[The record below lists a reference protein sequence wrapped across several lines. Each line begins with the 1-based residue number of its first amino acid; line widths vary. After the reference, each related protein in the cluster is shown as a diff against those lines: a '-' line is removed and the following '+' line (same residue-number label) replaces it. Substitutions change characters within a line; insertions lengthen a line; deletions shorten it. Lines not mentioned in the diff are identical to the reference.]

1 MGIKNEQQRTPDKL
15 QAKELVDAFQQL
27 IGGPQETAVTT
38 LEVKG
43 MDKLKEA
50 VKNTEK
56 LDKAVTQLS
65 KKLLRLPNN
74 LNIDIMYDDS
84 KIDKKIIDRITGI
97 KKNIDYNVGKVFDFP
112 DSKKTIKSLRSS
124 SGALHPLSESS
135 SAALTSV
142 MDSFRQSGGTNVV
155 EMQKIISDMLQI
167 EEHINRLG
175 KKITKKP
182 NDLYDINAVVSY
194 ADALKDMIRATKVWI
209 DLREQV
215 KKANHGDIS
224 FANFNPNIQGMYEDF
239 QKRFESF
246 QEEVIKD
253 WYGQFIKL
261 NGKFDAKIINGIAK
275 AANGKG
281 KLKGIYS
288 KNSSAIEETR
298 SKNRVSDVAV
308 YNEAV
313 AKMYAL
319 GVDEALSKI
328 TDIVKSKAFKKENVS
343 KDLMK
348 EFSGYLTAYLSGGGE
363 SGKIDKLLKDNGIAG
378 DVNYYLSKENNYLA
392 EDITKEIERFV
403 KARKSAADKLRELE
417 TKTRNAGFSE
427 RELKLFSNIASRYK
441 DELKDENKYVE
452 VLSEAYEV
460 LMKVRSGSEKE
471 VRDLFTSNSKVATS
485 IFKMLAKENKLL
497 IRSNDEK
504 KAALDYLVANR
515 TPIPSS
521 DSDTHKKNIAATNEG
536 KKTSVDS
543 NDTNASHVDTDKVKE
558 QTDALNKLIDAQE
571 RAKSLGIDVS
581 NLVTPDGSEVKDIN
595 SVTEA
600 INELIAAKERAANTK
615 IGKPNTDIDTNI
627 KQEDNKNLQ
636 EKSDL
641 YKEIYNRIEK
651 IRMLGAVGATKKDID
666 DIAASFGFES
676 RNMDAYR
683 MQMEAMKKLTPSGQ
697 SNPDVRDMVLTPNIS
712 VEEVTNKLIEAS
724 EVYIDCKNALD
735 KMFEKAG
742 IVGGHVYD
750 SAYRNLDMFA
760 MKPEEM
766 FGVVGDAREKLALI
780 KKENE
785 ALEEQR
791 RIVNQQ
797 PKTSPVVEQQEQIL
811 RNAVE
816 IKAAYDRMNQKSN
829 EWGRADI
836 QRTLNGDYNGYSET
850 DSTRTV
856 LSQLKNAHEAYD
868 LSMSNGWNWE
878 DQYQWAV
885 KFVTLYEQ
893 YQGRDNGTEKSLL
906 KHAELY
912 QRLSPL
918 VEGYRK
924 ELQKVLDFSQKPIP
938 QLSEVANGNISTK
951 HEETRTQDNTM
962 QSSKPSDE
970 YIQNEINSLSKLD
983 SKLYETRAVIG
994 KKSEEF
1000 ETEKNVAKNA
1010 INSEIAD
1017 LSRLISK
1024 LTEVRESIR
1033 KKSEEFETEKTTVS
1047 QVVSAE
1053 IGELDKLIGK
1063 LKEVIQTIGQYGKI
1077 DFSVLRDALEKAIKN
1092 VSASPDVAIDTTKV
1106 KTAIETAINS
1116 ATGKPVIQIEPV
1128 EIKAEIEK
1136 GIGLVDRKANIVATV
1151 SDIVY
1156 DKKFLPDLNAETD
1169 GQLSINPKEIDAN
1182 KSPLIIDNIGINK
1195 AKLGAQIEDAISS
1208 SSGTPDI
1215 KIDKAK
1221 ISNDIGSAI
1230 DNTTINPSVLTE
1242 NVTEQLKGAS
1252 AGVNVR
1258 PLVDGPEFIHEVE
1271 SALKDFSVKIA
1282 SDIEFDLVEK
1292 QKKPKASEEATT
1304 MAKSIAKELG
1314 VANRSV
1320 ISEAALEIDD
1330 LLSGAKSNVSGLF
1343 DILAK
1348 DGKAGD
1354 AVVGVLTN
1362 QYSQI
1367 MNYIK
1372 SSKIK
1377 KDPTFGPEFGDDW
1390 QNVRKTIGPGVIG
1403 RNGVD
1408 IDAFIDDL
1416 NEVFKVN
1423 VEHGINPADS
1433 LRNLFD
1439 FIDKFSV
1446 NISDTLKSQ
1455 WTANGHGVKWLNSAV
1470 FGPSERKYTLAQNQP
1485 KIKPII
1491 SSTTQ
1496 TSSQSGSTNSIPVN
1510 VPVNPVPTTPTSS
1523 TPITPSNPVQVP
1535 VPANPLP
1542 VTGDHERTIT
1552 KEEWGTSG
1560 WSEIYTDAPGHKITK
1575 GQRIKKDGEYED
1587 FSKESFSYTE
1597 LEREG
1602 IQTMKKLMKASTDL
1616 AIENEKLFPNKD
1628 VVKALSDEI
1637 SGYNKKLEELRNTAR
1652 SFENKK
1658 NTNYTVS
1665 QYDKAV
1671 ASGTN
1676 AYEKELDTILAKEL
1690 SRISKENEAYK
1701 QNEYNKK
1708 YEKNIEII
1716 EKLNAA
1722 RTELNNLE
1730 AKLANAKPGERSGLI
1745 EQIEKLEAEL
1755 PKLEEN
1761 AISAHKAIEELSAES
1776 KIGVGKKN
1784 DADKLFEE
1792 AILGSKE
1799 SRFKKEN
1806 AENTAE
1812 FNEQTKAVNTLKKSV
1827 EDYVSTYNTLIAKT
1841 KQGAISSEWE
1851 DAAHSVNNAAE
1862 KMREAITLAGA
1873 NGLSDDKIKNI
1884 VKNVFSEKDF
1894 DPLLSVQDVIQK
1906 YIKQIDEFELKLG
1919 TIGESGQSNIAS
1931 LRAFLKSIS
1940 DGLDVD
1946 KDTFDPLMKLDQFG
1960 QSIKSVFN
1968 LIKDTNGKE
1977 IKFKETLK
1985 SLHDSLDGLADFDKS
2000 ATKISSYG
2008 DKIREFEQEIKQIRT
2023 YRRRDED
2030 GNILPFTKEDFEKQL
2045 SDLEDVEKRVKE
2057 FIKNVSSYEEKNK
2070 NGTIVQ
2076 ATLGEISSTEKLQS
2090 SLAAYARAAE
2100 LEYGE
2105 IDNIKVAQSGEK
2117 VTMTFKEQD
2126 GVIRTLIG
2134 TWDKYNNSMRIT
2146 ESFQE
2151 KFSKSSNFWSGL
2163 LEETGRYVTMTMDVG
2178 DVIMWVRGQFSKAI
2192 ETFKAYDASLTNVSY
2207 TMDMTREGLYDL
2219 GSDALDMAEDL
2230 ALSVENAMGIY
2241 EIYANMNTTA
2251 QEIKD
2256 VATPT
2261 AILANISGNDTDT
2274 TSDQI
2279 QGVLQQFNMLEDEAN
2294 NVADAS
2300 MHVVDVLADIS
2311 ANVAIDNVKAIGI
2324 MADAVQAAG
2333 AEAYQAGLS
2342 FEQLAAISAK
2352 VSERTRDDGSSIGN
2366 ALKTIIVRLSKVGK
2380 MPGYADEVSNEELS
2394 NASKSLNEIGIQVYE
2409 SNGEFRQLDVILGE
2423 LSAKWDTLTDAQ
2435 QANISYNVAA

>member
-1 MGIKNEQQRTPDKL
+1 MGRKNEQQRTPDKL

-209 DLREQV
+209 DLQEQV

-417 TKTRNAGFSE
+417 TKTSNAGFSE

-441 DELKDENKYVE
+441 DELKDETKYVE

-485 IFKMLAKENKLL
+485 IFKMLAKENKLS

-536 KKTSVDS
+536 KKTSVNS

-581 NLVTPDGSEVKDIN
+581 SFVSVDNNNVKALNDA
-595 SVTEA
+595 TEA
-600 INELIAAKERAANTK
+600 LNELIAAKERAANAK
-615 IGKPNTDIDTNI
+615 IGKPNNEQSRTVDTV
-627 KQEDNKNLQ
+627 KDVVQQEAQVVEESVD
-636 EKSDL
+636 
-641 YKEIYNRIEK
+641 RIEAATERK
-651 IRMLGAVGATKKDID
+651 YKVVTRSNVPITKAIQQEIQAYEEESEASKKAIKVAEQQAEAEREIANETKRSREMQEEAVANETKTK
-666 DIAASFGFES
+666 
-676 RNMDAYR
+676 
-683 MQMEAMKKLTPSGQ
+683 
-697 SNPDVRDMVLTPNIS
+697 S
-712 VEEVTNKLIEAS
+712 VTAIEA
-724 EVYIDCKNALD
+724 EKQAL
-735 KMFEKAG
+735 
-742 IVGGHVYD
+742 
-750 SAYRNLDMFA
+750 
-760 MKPEEM
+760 
-766 FGVVGDAREKLALI
+766 
-780 KKENE
+780 KE
-785 ALEEQR
+785 
-791 RIVNQQ
+791 
-797 PKTSPVVEQQEQIL
+797 
-811 RNAVE
+811 
-816 IKAAYDRMNQKSN
+816 
-829 EWGRADI
+829 
-836 QRTLNGDYNGYSET
+836 
-850 DSTRTV
+850 
-856 LSQLKNAHEAYD
+856 
-868 LSMSNGWNWE
+868 
-878 DQYQWAV
+878 
-885 KFVTLYEQ
+885 
-893 YQGRDNGTEKSLL
+893 
-906 KHAELY
+906 
-912 QRLSPL
+912 
-918 VEGYRK
+918 
-924 ELQKVLDFSQKPIP
+924 
-938 QLSEVANGNISTK
+938 
-951 HEETRTQDNTM
+951 
-962 QSSKPSDE
+962 
-970 YIQNEINSLSKLD
+970 LD
-983 SKLYETRAVIG
+983 SKLYETRKIIG
-994 KKSEEF
+994 HKSEEF
-1000 ETEKNVAKNA
+1000 EIEKNIAKNA

-1047 QVVSAE
+1047 QVVKAE
-1053 IGELDKLIGK
+1053 IDELDKLINK
-1063 LKEVIQTIGQYGKI
+1063 LKEVIQTIGRDDKF
-1077 DFSVLRDALEKAIKN
+1077 DFSALRDALEKAIKN
-1092 VSASPDVAIDTTKV
+1092 ISASPDVVIDTTKV
-1106 KTAIETAINS
+1106 KTEIETAINS

-1230 DNTTINPSVLTE
+1230 DNTMINPSVLTE
-1242 NVTEQLKGAS
+1242 NITEQLKGAS

-1258 PLVDGPEFIHEVE
+1258 PLVDEPEFIHEVE

-1330 LLSGAKSNVSGLF
+1330 LLSGVKSNVSGLF

-1403 RNGVD
+1403 RNGID

-1455 WTANGHGVKWLNSAV
+1455 WTANGRGMKWLNSAV

-1496 TSSQSGSTNSIPVN
+1496 TSSQSGSANSIPVN

-1535 VPANPLP
+1535 VPTDPLP
-1542 VTGDHERTIT
+1542 VTSDHERTIT

-1560 WSEIYTDAPGHKITK
+1560 WSEIYTDATGHKITK

-1628 VVKALSDEI
+1628 VVNALSDEI

-1676 AYEKELDTILAKEL
+1676 AYEKELDAILAKEL

-1701 QNEYNKK
+1701 QNEYSKK
-1708 YEKNIEII
+1708 YKKNLEII

-1745 EQIEKLEAEL
+1745 KQIEELEAEL

-1806 AENTAE
+1806 AENAAE

-1841 KQGAISSEWE
+1841 KQGAISSEFE

-1906 YIKQIDEFELKLG
+1906 YLKQIDEFELKLG

-1960 QSIKSVFN
+1960 QGIKSVFN

-2090 SLAAYARAAE
+2090 SLAAYARAAKY
-2100 LEYGE
+2100 EYGE

-2207 TMDMTREGLYDL
+2207 TMDLTREGLYDL

-2230 ALSVENAMGIY
+2230 ALSVENAVGIY

-2279 QGVLQQFNMLEDEAN
+2279 QGVLQQFNMLEDEVN

-2324 MADAVQAAG
+2324 MSDAVQAAG

-2435 QANISYNVAA
+2435 KANISYNVAA